1 MGLVQNLKKR
11 LGRWAEK
18 ILVELSYLYILQK
31 EKQTLKKPDS
41 SLHTESLPS
50 HLTMGHQNTIIV
62 TSSQDTLEKTIME
75 LKTTEDLLAYNREW
89 AINKVESTEL
99 VGDKIALYAEFEDWI
114 ELEERDSDE
123 DIEIISLD
131 ILDDDQDS

>member
-1 MGLVQNLKKR
+1 
-11 LGRWAEK
+11 
-18 ILVELSYLYILQK
+18 
-31 EKQTLKKPDS
+31 
-41 SLHTESLPS
+41 
-50 HLTMGHQNTIIV
+50 
-62 TSSQDTLEKTIME
+62 ME

-131 ILDDDQDS
+131 ILDDEQES